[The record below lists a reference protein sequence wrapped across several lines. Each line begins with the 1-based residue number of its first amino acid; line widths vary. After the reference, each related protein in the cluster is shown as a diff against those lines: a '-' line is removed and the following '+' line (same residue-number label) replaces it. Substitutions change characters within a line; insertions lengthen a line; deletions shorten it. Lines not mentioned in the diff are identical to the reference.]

1 MMPVIHTLPP
11 VLERY
16 ELKYIIPWEYVE
28 PISEF
33 LKLYCSL
40 DYYSEQAADD
50 NYFYK
55 VTSLYFDSPNY
66 ELLRQRIEGKAT
78 RFNMRV
84 RAYGDGESAPYFLEV
99 KNCLGISGVVK
110 KYRATANE
118 AQWPH
123 ILTDPGFRADE
134 SDTSA
139 EKANKELFL
148 RLAIS
153 YAVEPKILT
162 KYQRRAF
169 FSTVDQY
176 ARVTMDA
183 NMQYRREHE
192 YTVCSNYG
200 MTNYDNETIYA
211 NNTHSEVGV
220 ILELKCRVGE
230 VPYWMLDL
238 IKRFNLTQVGFS
250 KYVNSVMVSHYDNG
264 DWFMSSDREP
274 SYAFL

>member
-1 MMPVIHTLPP
+1 MPVIHTLPP

-40 DYYSEQAADD
+40 DYYSEQAVDD
-50 NYFYK
+50 DYFYK
-55 VTSLYFDSPNY
+55 VTSLYFDSPNF
-66 ELLRQRIEGKAT
+66 ELLKQRIEGKAT

-84 RAYGDGESAPYFLEV
+84 RAYGNGGSAPYFLEV
-99 KNCLGISGVVK
+99 KNCIGISGVVK

-123 ILTDPGFRADE
+123 ILTDPGFRAAE

-153 YAVEPKILT
+153 YAIEPKILT

-192 YTVCSNYG
+192 YTVCSNSG

-211 NNTHSEVGV
+211 NNTHSEAGV

-264 DWFMSSDREP
+264 DWVMASDREP
-274 SYAFL
+274 AYAFL